1 VCYAQKSH
9 ATQQRLCS
17 LFIDNYVSCRLT
29 HDPPFSGHSGAL
41 PLTHDPLFSG
51 HGGALPLT
59 HDPLFS
65 GHSGLESTLV
75 MLPRSAPMMLP
86 LPPHSGCLLGSPNC
100 PVSAASAA
108 DLGGPLSKTPRLCQ
122 VASSKTHTD
131 HRTLPAKFIY
141 VYVRLSLSIVA
152 EF

>member
-1 VCYAQKSH
+1 MCYAQKSH

-17 LFIDNYVSCRLT
+17 LFIDKYVSCRLT
-29 HDPPFSGHSGAL
+29 HDPPFSGHSGALPLTHDPLFSGHGGAL

-100 PVSAASAA
+100 QF
-108 DLGGPLSKTPRLCQ
+108 LLRQLLT
-122 VASSKTHTD
+122 
-131 HRTLPAKFIY
+131 
-141 VYVRLSLSIVA
+141 
-152 EF
+152 